1 MSTST
6 QEKTGPSA
14 TVDLVGLKRFLDER
28 KLGDTSAL
36 RSENISF
43 GHSNEVHL
51 VHFDGNSWALRR
63 PPRGPLLP
71 TAHDMMREYRVVKAL
86 QESAVPVPRVYA
98 SCDDPSYI
106 GAPFY
111 LMEYMRGDVVRAD
124 NKHFAQTP
132 DLRRQ
137 VSEQMVDV
145 LVALQEVDWR
155 AAGLEGFGR
164 PDGYLE
170 RQLKRWTDQL
180 ERTIPHTR
188 PLPVMEK
195 VKEWLRARI
204 PESPAPTIVHGDY
217 KLDNVMFDP
226 KSARAI
232 AVLDW
237 EMSTIGDP
245 LADFGWMLTYWPDPT
260 DRASGGVIA
269 SMQAAEGWLTRREMI
284 DRYERRTGRAMSDF
298 PFYQAFALFKLAIIM
313 EGSYARF
320 VLGQTD
326 DPLFVLSKERVPA
339 LADAAWSVCNS
350 ASSTLA
356 SSAKDRSHPAA
367 RFGIL
372 VDVEHE
378 FLPAPDGLQAHRT
391 IAVRPTRRLRVIRKR
406 PAAVWVEPSRQPPH
420 RAI

>member
-1 MSTST
+1 MRPALDREPGLRKQYGSMSTSM

-14 TVDLVGLKRFLDER
+14 TVDLAGLKRFLDER
-28 KLGDTSAL
+28 KLGDTGAL

-51 VHFDGNSWALRR
+51 IHFDGKSWALRR

-86 QESAVPVPRVYA
+86 QNTAVPVPRVYA
-98 SCDDPSYI
+98 VCDDPSYI

-132 DLRRQ
+132 ELRRQ

-145 LVALQEVDWR
+145 LVDLQEVDWR

-188 PLPVMEK
+188 PLPVMEN

-204 PESPAPTIVHGDY
+204 PQSPAPTIVHGDY
-217 KLDNVMFDP
+217 KLDNVMFNP

-245 LADFGWMLTYWPDPT
+245 LADFGWMLTYWPDQT
-260 DRASGGVIA
+260 DRASVGVIA

-284 DRYERRTGRAMSDF
+284 DRYERRTGRA
-298 PFYQAFALFKLAIIM
+298 IIM

-326 DPLFVLSKERVPA
+326 DPLFAASKERVPA
-339 LADAAWSVCNS
+339 LADAAWSVCNA
-350 ASSTLA
+350 ASS
-356 SSAKDRSHPAA
+356 R
-367 RFGIL
+367 
-372 VDVEHE
+372 
-378 FLPAPDGLQAHRT
+378 
-391 IAVRPTRRLRVIRKR
+391 
-406 PAAVWVEPSRQPPH
+406 
-420 RAI
+420 